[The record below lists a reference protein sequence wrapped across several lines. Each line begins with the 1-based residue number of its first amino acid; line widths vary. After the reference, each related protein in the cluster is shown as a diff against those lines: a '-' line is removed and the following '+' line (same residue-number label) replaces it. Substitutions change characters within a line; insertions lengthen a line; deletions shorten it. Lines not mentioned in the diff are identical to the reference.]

1 VSNHIGSNLSDHAEF
16 HGNFIMKKYLIAAIV
31 IAASA
36 ALTAPVCASANG
48 NDNQSLYSH
57 H

>member
-1 VSNHIGSNLSDHAEF
+1 
-16 HGNFIMKKYLIAAIV
+16 MKKYLIAVVI

-36 ALTAPVCASANG
+36 AVTSPVFASGNG
-48 NDNQSLYSH
+48 NYNQSLYSH